1 MKTFFIGLA
10 CITSFGINAQIVT
23 PKLSP
28 AAEVHQTVGLT
39 NIVIEYS
46 RPAKR
51 GRTVF
56 PDVVSMDEVWRT
68 GANKNSTITVSDNLI
83 FGKDTLKTGT
93 YAIYTKPSSA
103 NWDIIFYSN
112 HDNWGTPD
120 TWNEG
125 DVALSV
131 KAKVTALHDE
141 IESFTIAID
150 NVTTKDAVL
159 SFAWDKTK
167 AAVKFTVATDET
179 VLSSIER
186 TMNGPSAGD
195 YYNAADYYLAE
206 KIELKKGDCIYLTTD
221 GYPDQFGGE
230 KGKKFKYGPFK
241 KLIII
246 LPISFIALAYLIKLI
261 NLKKISLRIIVVSS
275 IISLLSYFY
284 SLRINY
290 SPLYWSS
297 KDIGYYYNINDVYK
311 YLILILFFFII
322 KIFIDIV
329 IRLDNHR
336 MRQPFMSL
344 TIFIKINFI
353 KFFNF
358 NV

>member
-206 KIELKKGDCIYLTTD
+206 KIELKKALVYIDKAIEMRGDQPFWMIRKKSLIQAELGDY
-221 GYPDQFGGE
+221 
-230 KGKKFKYGPFK
+230 KGA
-241 KLIII
+241 IET
-246 LPISFIALAYLIKLI
+246 A
-261 NLKKISLRIIVVSS
+261 KISLAGAKKAEHANYIRMNEAS
-275 IISLLSYFY
+275 IEA
-284 SLRINY
+284 
-290 SPLYWSS
+290 WS
-297 KDIGYYYNINDVYK
+297 KK
-311 YLILILFFFII
+311 
-322 KIFIDIV
+322 K
-329 IRLDNHR
+329 
-336 MRQPFMSL
+336 
-344 TIFIKINFI
+344 
-353 KFFNF
+353 
-358 NV
+358 